1 MYHGKSILAG
11 RGPASVTPTLEGEAD
26 SRYMRALV
34 RRTRENWTT
43 TRGIT
48 PRNSHEIDEDCIG
61 AAYAAV
67 CSYRGST
74 RLVRVRMRNQ
84 AGVMR
89 TVYVQLD
96 DYMTRQA
103 IAEAGEDGSLW
114 SIVATCI
121 TSRDGGGYKPVT
133 CDARHYVA
141 RRAVREVLRAH
152 YGRSRRDR
160 LVEALHGPSPVTAEG
175 LEAIAGPP
183 EEDPLDRLLWQEFS
197 RKLSAMVAL
206 LPDKQR
212 SALAAA
218 VRGDRR
224 LTQPELDS
232 LRIMRLRYADV
243 LDDLP
248 EGTPISS
255 EHLQAQRERRREA
268 DRRRKANSRARVRAA
283 RAARAAH

>member
-1 MYHGKSILAG
+1 M
-11 RGPASVTPTLEGEAD
+11 
-26 SRYMRALV
+26 
-34 RRTRENWTT
+34 
-43 TRGIT
+43 
-48 PRNSHEIDEDCIG
+48 
-61 AAYAAV
+61 
-67 CSYRGST
+67 
-74 RLVRVRMRNQ
+74 RVRMRNQ
-84 AGVMR
+84 AGVVR
-89 TVYVQLD
+89 TVYTQLD
-96 DYMTRQA
+96 DYRTMQA
-103 IAEAGEDGSLW
+103 IAEAGEEGSLW

-121 TSRDGGGYKPVT
+121 TPRDGGGGYKPVT
-133 CDARHYVA
+133 CEARHYVA
-141 RRAVREVLRAH
+141 RRAVREVLRAY

-212 SALAAA
+212 SALRAA
-218 VRGDRR
+218 VRGERR
-224 LTQPELDS
+224 LTQPEIDN

-248 EGTPISS
+248 EGTPISN